1 MPLDSYKTTGHLTLM
16 PRPANP
22 DTRSKLLEK
31 GGDLLSRSGFNAT
44 GVQEITSAAG
54 VPKGSFYNYFE
65 SKEAFAVE
73 VLGEYWGSVAESYG
87 PLLRDKTTPPL
98 YRIANYFRGLA
109 EFHRRH
115 RYASGCLIGNMALE
129 VTPSSADVR
138 AKLMTVYRE
147 WSEQLADCL
156 QEAQTRKEL
165 ASTKDP
171 KQLAVA
177 LIDTFE
183 GTVMRA
189 KVERSGK
196 PFESFERYVLP
207 CLLA

>member
-1 MPLDSYKTTGHLTLM
+1 M

-22 DTRSKLLEK
+22 ETRSRLLEK
-31 GGDLLSRSGFNAT
+31 GGDLVSTRGFNAT
-44 GVQEITSAAG
+44 GVQEITAAAG

-73 VLGEYWGSVAESYG
+73 VLGEYWDSIAKMYD
-87 PLLRDKTTPPL
+87 PLLRDKETPPL
-98 YRIANYFRGLA
+98 QRIVYYFRALA
-109 EFHRRH
+109 DFHKRH
-115 RYASGCLIGNMALE
+115 RYAVGCLIGNMALE

-138 AKLMTVYRE
+138 AKLVTVYRE
-147 WSEQLADCL
+147 WSEALADCL
-156 QEAQTRKEL
+156 REAQARKEL
-165 ASTKDP
+165 ASTKDT
-171 KQLAVA
+171 KQLAAA

-196 PFESFERYVLP
+196 PFDSFERSVLP